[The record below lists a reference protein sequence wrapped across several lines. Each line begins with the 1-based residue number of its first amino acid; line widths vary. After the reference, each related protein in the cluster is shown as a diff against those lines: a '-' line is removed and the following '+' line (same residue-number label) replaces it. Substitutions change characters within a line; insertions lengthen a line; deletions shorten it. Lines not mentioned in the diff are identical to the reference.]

1 MPIEIILGTTFILLL
16 IIVTSCNFKYQPIIK
31 ENMTNV
37 FTVEKIK
44 STQTYRTLAERK
56 EITKCSFL
64 TNLAVRKVITN
75 GYYVYRNTGQIPT
88 NVTGI
93 NLSVVSDLIEAD
105 NEKV

>member
-1 MPIEIILGTTFILLL
+1 MIYGITFILLL

-31 ENMTNV
+31 ETMTNV
-37 FTVEKIK
+37 FTVEKIE
-44 STQTYRTLAERK
+44 STQTYQALAERK
-56 EITKCSFL
+56 EVTKCSFL

-93 NLSVVSDLIEAD
+93 NLAVVSDLIEAD